1 MKIIILLLLLS
12 LNIYPQ
18 SWIEEWQKAIVS
30 IGVIDSLQYKSQNQ
44 IHFKKYFRVVG
55 TGVLFYIKIDTLSV
69 HALVTAKHVFT
80 HRKKIGTPNLLTSDL
95 LLMTLDL

>member
-44 IHFKKYFRVVG
+44 IHF
-55 TGVLFYIKIDTLSV
+55 
-69 HALVTAKHVFT
+69 
-80 HRKKIGTPNLLTSDL
+80 
-95 LLMTLDL
+95 